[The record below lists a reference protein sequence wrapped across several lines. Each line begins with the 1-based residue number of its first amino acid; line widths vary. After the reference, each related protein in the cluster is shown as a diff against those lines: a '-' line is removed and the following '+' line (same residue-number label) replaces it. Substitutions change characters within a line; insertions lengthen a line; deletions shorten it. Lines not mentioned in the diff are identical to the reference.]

1 MHNIPNASSA
11 PVHPTSDSITRR
23 RFLAAGGGCLAAAA
37 GGTLAHAAQTSEPHG
52 RPKAP
57 ARRSGMAVPLA
68 QDYKVVEEV
77 ADSTRSFF
85 VNPGFAQLPSGSFV
99 GVAARDPRQRPPA
112 GTTGPGSDVVVSR
125 SGDRGQTW
133 KEVACLPMKE
143 LVGTTL
149 FVHERRLYLLIAPKH
164 IPKGVFRVAA
174 SDDEGR
180 TWTAPVDVST
190 GPHSWYG
197 GHQQGMVIHDGKLY
211 VAVSEMFK
219 RMAVLSCDLKQ
230 GIMRPES
237 WRVSNVSEMPIPAEL
252 SAGLFPG
259 EGLRCLEGNVVL
271 VNGRLRVLARAVIDR
286 NGTSNMAAVFDVK
299 DEAGRLGLDFSQLY
313 PLPGGQ
319 CKFFTVFDPESQL
332 FWMAS
337 NPVANSQY
345 WVNPELT
352 TQSRLPGND
361 RRFLMLSY
369 ASDGLNWF
377 PAGCIAAAQSLK
389 QSFHYPCMVIDGA
402 DLAVLSRTS
411 VNSGD
416 YHDSDLLTFHRVRDF
431 RSLAMDIW
439 PRV

>member
-1 MHNIPNASSA
+1 MYTIPTANSES
-11 PVHPTSDSITRR
+11 VRSKTELVTRR
-23 RFLAAGGGCLAAAA
+23 RFLVTGTGCLTAAASGA
-37 GGTLAHAAQTSEPHG
+37 LVHAAQTSEPNA
-52 RPKAP
+52 RPKSP
-57 ARRSGMAVPLA
+57 AKRSGMAVPMA
-68 QDYKVVEEV
+68 QEYTVVATV
-77 ADSTRSFF
+77 ADSARSFF
-85 VNPGFAQLPSGSFV
+85 VNPGFALLPTGSLV
-99 GVAARDPRQRPPA
+99 AVAARDPRQRPPA
-112 GTTGPGSDVVVSR
+112 GTIGPGSEVVVSR

-133 KEVACLPMKE
+133 QEVACLPMKE
-143 LVGTTL
+143 LVGTAL

-164 IPKGVFRVAA
+164 IPKGIIRVAA

-180 TWTAPVDVST
+180 TWTAPADVST
-190 GPHSWYG
+190 GPHGWYG
-197 GHQQGMVIHDGKLY
+197 GHQQGMVIRNGKLY

-219 RMAVLSCDLKQ
+219 RMAILSCDLKQ

-237 WRVSNVSEMPIPAEL
+237 WTVSNVAEMPIPKELNAE
-252 SAGLFPG
+252 LFPG

-286 NGTSNMAAVFDVK
+286 NGTANMAAIFDAIEE
-299 DEAGRLGLDFSQLY
+299 DGRLSLNFSQLY
-313 PLPGGQ
+313 PMPGGQ
-319 CKFFTVFDPESQL
+319 CKFMTVFDPESQL

-345 WVNPELT
+345 WVNPELST
-352 TQSRLPGND
+352 KSRLPGND
-361 RRFLMLSY
+361 RRFLMLWY
-369 ASDGLNWF
+369 ASDGMNWF

-389 QSFHYPCMVIDGA
+389 QSFHYPCIDIDGA

-416 YHDSDLLTFHRVRDF
+416 YHDSELLTFHRVRDF